1 MPKRIVFALILFVIL
16 LGVGCAPE
24 STVTPTPAPD
34 PLALAAQA
42 GSAMQT
48 VKWLHFVLERNGSP
62 AYIDAEKTLVF
73 RRAEG
78 DYAAPD
84 RLQAAVK
91 VMAAGFV
98 TEIQVISVQNKQWM
112 TNLLTGQWEEL
123 PAGWELGPS
132 ALFDAQVGIP
142 HLMTQGLI
150 AARTHIDG
158 PAEFDDFDG
167 TFWHLT
173 SETTGEQ
180 VHAMSGGL
188 IPSGPAE
195 LEAWIDPTTF
205 LIHRVRLVLPESDPE
220 EPMEWII
227 ELSLFD
233 EPLDIQPPE

>member
-1 MPKRIVFALILFVIL
+1 MPKRIVFALSLFVIL

-24 STVTPTPAPD
+24 PTVTPTPTPD
-34 PLALAAQA
+34 PQALAALA
-42 GSAMQT
+42 GSAMQK
-48 VKWLHFVLERNGSP
+48 VEWLHFVIERNGSP
-62 AYIDAEKTLVF
+62 AYIDAEETLVF

-98 TEIQVISVQNKQWM
+98 TEIQVVSVQNKQWM

-142 HLMTQGLI
+142 HLMTRGLI
-150 AARTHIDG
+150 AAKTRLDG
-158 PAEFDDFDG
+158 PAEFEDLDG

-180 VHAMSGGL
+180 VHTMSGGL
-188 IPSGPAE
+188 IPSGPAD

>member
-1 MPKRIVFALILFVIL
+1 MQKRIVFALSLFVIL

-24 STVTPTPAPD
+24 PTVTPTPAPD

-123 PAGWELGPS
+123 PAGCPAG
-132 ALFDAQVGIP
+132 FD
-142 HLMTQGLI
+142 GL
-150 AARTHIDG
+150 
-158 PAEFDDFDG
+158 DG